1 MPRARTQSSRSK
13 SKSST
18 RNASPRI
25 KPLRDRPSARPLR
38 PSSASF
44 SAAPWPTPFTPDQLH
59 AWIRNHLGISIV
71 REPLLPSSSAPF
83 DYLCAAF
90 FEGRIPSASAPP
102 LVACSSDRLPVTSPD
117 LVLWANRGGG
127 KTLLG
132 ALATLLDLVFKPGIE
147 VRILGGSLEQSR
159 RMLEHLRR
167 FAERDAIAPLI
178 DGRLTD
184 KRLKLKSGS
193 RDEVLAQSHTS
204 VRGTRVQKIRCDEVD
219 LFDREV
225 WEAAQLTTRSMPC
238 KGPWGETVGGT
249 VEALSTMHRPMGLMW
264 DLVASS
270 VSPLPAGEGPGV
282 RVAPLQ
288 ETTTVE
294 NDPNASPS
302 PYHPL
307 PVSPSHSPSPSTRL
321 LFRWGIIDAL
331 EHCPPARECNVCELE
346 PECQGRAKLRP
357 PHAAGHVVIA
367 DALAMKQRVSR
378 AAWES
383 EMLCLRPKRSDC
395 VYPEFELSTHV
406 CSPSLREGAGGRV
419 GSSAAASDHLTIC
432 GMDFGLRSPTVIL
445 WGTVDDDG
453 ILRITDEYVEADR
466 ALDQHI
472 AELQREGRPAPRW
485 IGVDPAGHS
494 RNDQTGRSNIPAL
507 RRAGLIVRA
516 RRAGLLEGFSA
527 VRARLQP
534 ATGGPRLFIHQRCKR
549 LIESLVRYHY
559 PEDRPESLEPVKD
572 GHDHAADAL
581 RYLIINLDQA
591 STARRGN
598 YLGQR

>member
-1 MPRARTQSSRSK
+1 MPRPRSQPAPSKPNPSPAR
-13 SKSST
+13 
-18 RNASPRI
+18 AAAPRI
-25 KPLRDRPSARPLR
+25 KRTQEKPPSRASL
-38 PSSASF
+38 SSSN
-44 SAAPWPTPFTPDQLH
+44 SAPWPTPATPDQLH
-59 AWIRNHLGISIV
+59 AWIRENLGITIV
-71 REPLLPSSSAPF
+71 RQPLFPTSSAPF

-90 FEGRIPSASAPP
+90 FESRVPSAHPEVSSPP
-102 LVACSSDRLPVTSPD
+102 VASSPDRLSPSPQD
-117 LVLWANRGGG
+117 LLLWANRGGG
-127 KTLLG
+127 KTFLG
-132 ALATLLDLVFKPGIE
+132 ALATLLDLIFKPGIE

-184 KRLKLKSGS
+184 KRLKLTNGS
-193 RDEVLAQSHTS
+193 RAEVLAQSHTS

-249 VEALSTMHRPMGLMW
+249 VEALSTLHRPMGLMW
-264 DLVASS
+264 DLVASAS
-270 VSPLPAGEGPGV
+270 RSPSLREGTGGRVLPLPESTNMAYGPECGYSPSD
-282 RVAPLQ
+282 PL
-288 ETTTVE
+288 T
-294 NDPNASPS
+294 ASPS
-302 PYHPL
+302 RP
-307 PVSPSHSPSPSTRL
+307 PSPPPRL
-321 LFRWGIIDAL
+321 LFRWGITDAL
-331 EHCPPARECNVCELE
+331 EHCPPARDCRVCELE
-346 PECQGRAKLRP
+346 PDCQGRAKLRLP
-357 PHAAGHVVIA
+357 AAAGHVAIA

-395 VYPEFELSTHV
+395 VYPEFDLGSHV
-406 CSPSLREGAGGRV
+406 FSSMPAAHQSSLTTQLFLA
-419 GSSAAASDHLTIC
+419 

-445 WGTVDDDG
+445 WASLDDDG
-453 ILRITDEYVEADR
+453 ILRITHEYAQTDR
-466 ALDQHI
+466 TLDQHI
-472 AELQREGRPAPRW
+472 AELQRDGRPTPKW

-494 RNDQTGRSNIPAL
+494 RNDQTGRSNITAL
-507 RRAGLIVRA
+507 RHAGLIIRA
-516 RRAGLLEGFSA
+516 RRAGLHEGIAA

-559 PEDRPESLEPVKD
+559 PEDRPESLEPVKN

-581 RYLIINLDQA
+581 RYLIINLDRE

-598 YLGQR
+598 YLGSR